1 MRSMALPGGL
11 IASCGCAG
19 CNSCASPTVALAS
32 GARDVELR
40 VLLAAE
46 LLVLAPL
53 AARAKR
59 GVALHQNVPVDAL
72 IAAAEA

>member
-1 MRSMALPGGL
+1 
-11 IASCGCAG
+11 
-19 CNSCASPTVALAS
+19 VALAS